1 MSIEKYCIPVD
12 ILPLLSD
19 ESCAKIIEYS
29 KKNIHLYNSYVNL
42 NGKTIFKQGIS
53 HIGFSS
59 MRMTDFNEG
68 QEFAKSILEENGIY
82 LIYEKVA
89 LVLQRSAKKLVPH
102 TDPGRN
108 VSLLFNIKGLA
119 QTDFYEMDNFI
130 PNIDYTNTQLSL
142 QASIQMKLKN
152 WYLFNN
158 SAIHGVQ
165 NIPEYERLAF
175 VINLGDTFKDFATAK
190 NNLKSILK

>member
-1 MSIEKYCIPVD
+1 MYYLHFLMNRVQK
-12 ILPLLSD
+12 LLSTQ
-19 ESCAKIIEYS
+19 
-29 KKNIHLYNSYVNL
+29 KKNIHLYNSYVNF

-59 MRMTDFNEG
+59 MRMTDSDEG
-68 QEFAKSILEENGIY
+68 TAFSKSILEENKIH
-82 LIYEKVA
+82 LRYEKVA
-89 LVLQRSAKKLVPH
+89 LVLQRSAKKLAPH

-108 VSLLFNIKGLA
+108 VSLLFNIKGIA

-130 PNIDYTNTQLSL
+130 PNIDYSNAKLSL

-158 SAIHGVQ
+158 SAIHGVN
-165 NIPEYERLAF
+165 NIPEYERIAF
-175 VINLGDTFKDFATAK
+175 VIHLGDTFQDFAAAK
-190 NNLKSILK
+190 NNLNSILKDTF